1 MELKREL
8 FMENAGDVM
17 LEISRRYERGT
28 GTGTGYYIIYYFIFN
43 LLLLKNLTGRQDVY
57 KTSCLFSTHFQ

>member
-17 LEISRRYERGT
+17 LEISEE
-28 GTGTGYYIIYYFIFN
+28 
-43 LLLLKNLTGRQDVY
+43 DVY
-57 KTSCLFSTHFQ
+57 KRQTLWRARQWPRIRCSGSTDI

>member
-17 LEISRRYERGT
+17 LEISEDMKEVQAPAPDIT
-28 GTGTGYYIIYYFIFN
+28 
-43 LLLLKNLTGRQDVY
+43 
-57 KTSCLFSTHFQ
+57 

>member
-17 LEISRRYERGT
+17 LEISEDMKEVQT
-28 GTGTGYYIIYYFIFN
+28 PAPDITLST
-43 LLLLKNLTGRQDVY
+43 T
-57 KTSCLFSTHFQ
+57 LFSIFCC